1 MISNFFLGFVWSFIG
16 SIPPGAINLIAIKI
30 SGVDGN
36 RKGALWFAFGAV
48 LPEGIYSSIA
58 FVFAE
63 YLMKQEGLD
72 RLLLGTSAPVL
83 IVLGI
88 LYWFSKPKENA
99 AEKKGKPGA
108 LFAQG
113 LVLGILNPLNIPYW
127 LTYNMVFFGNEWLQA
142 GNLPMVFYISG
153 ILLGTFALLYLAIWF
168 APSFTKMVKTSGHT
182 INRALGVILM
192 AMGLWQAIQWIGLT

>member
-58 FVFAE
+58 FIFAE
-63 YLMKQEGLD
+63 YLMKQEGLE
-72 RLLLGTSAPVL
+72 RILLAVSAPVL
-83 IVLGI
+83 IGLGI
-88 LYWFSKPKENA
+88 LYWFSKPKEKT
-99 AEKKGKPGA
+99 EGKTGKPAA

-127 LTYNMVFFGNEWLQA
+127 LTYNMVFFGNEWLHA
-142 GNLPMVFYISG
+142 GDLPMVFYITG
-153 ILLGTFALLYLAIWF
+153 ILLGTFGLLYLAIWF
-168 APSFTKMVKTSGHT
+168 APTFTKLVKTSGQT
-182 INRALGVILM
+182 INRALAIILTV
-192 AMGLWQAIQWIGLT
+192 MGLWQAVQWIRLG